1 MLLLLACVTL
11 GWDLNGYRL
20 FDPDEGRNAEVAREM
35 THSNDYVVPHLNGL
49 PYLDKP
55 IVYFAAAAA
64 AMELLGP
71 TEAAARLPAYLAT
84 LGTVALLVWFAR
96 RRWSEPAG
104 WIAGLAYAT
113 LVLPLA
119 YARTAIFDSTLT
131 LCTTAAILAFWDD
144 RPVLAWGAM
153 AAGALTKGPV
163 ALAIP
168 LLALVAHGL
177 ITATPLRRLFP
188 WRGLALF
195 GAIALPWFIAV
206 SFAHPDFPGYVFLR
220 ETLER
225 VATRRFH
232 RTAPFWYYLP
242 IMPLAAFPWIVPA
255 LARLK
260 HWRETWNAR
269 QEGGTREPLLLGC
282 WVIVP
287 LVFLSLNQSKLPQ
300 YLLPLMPA
308 VALAATRNLV
318 TVGAD
323 TGARAYIAIA
333 ALAGLFLMALTRW
346 LPAPISLTPEE
357 KSTIPPT
364 AVALGVVVLGSAI
377 LVGIGA
383 YAVRGGRA
391 GTRTTL
397 VGYAVTVMTLPFL
410 AQRLLVAVGDDR
422 SSATV
427 ASATAAALARAGNA
441 GTVLGVQA
449 YPPSLPFYL
458 GRTIAVATETGQELT
473 SNYIADNQARFR
485 DYPASPLLPAG
496 YWREVLARCPVPTVF
511 VTTANHREARA
522 ALDTALP
529 LLAADNHYA
538 AYGPCR
544 PRVSSPPPQPA
555 RPPRRRGA
563 VR

>member
-1 MLLLLACVTL
+1 MLL
-11 GWDLNGYRL
+11 GWNLNGYRL

-35 THSNDYVVPHLNGL
+35 AHSNDYVVPHLNGL

-84 LGTVALLVWFAR
+84 LATVALLVWFAR
-96 RRWSEPAG
+96 RRWGERGG

-113 LVLPLA
+113 MVLPLA

-131 LCTTAAILAFWDD
+131 LCTTAAILSFWDD

-153 AAGALTKGPV
+153 AAGVLTKGPI

-168 LLALVAHGL
+168 LLALVAHAFLTG
-177 ITATPLRRLFP
+177 TSVRSLFP

-195 GAIALPWFIAV
+195 GAIALPWFLAV
-206 SFAHPDFPGYVFLR
+206 SIAHPDFPRYVFLR

-225 VATRRFH
+225 VTTTRFH

-242 IMPLAAFPWIVPA
+242 IVPVAAFPWIVPA
-255 LARLK
+255 LARVK

-269 QEGGTREPLLLGC
+269 LDDAAREPLLLAC
-282 WVIVP
+282 WVLVP
-287 LVFLSLNQSKLPQ
+287 LLFLSLNQSKLPQ
-300 YLLPLMPA
+300 YALPLMPA
-308 VALAATRNLV
+308 VTLAATRNLV
-318 TVGAD
+318 AGGPA
-323 TGARAYIAIA
+323 TGARAYIAVA
-333 ALAGLFLMALTRW
+333 AIVGLALVALTHW

-357 KSTIPPT
+357 KSAIPPT
-364 AVALGVVVLGSAI
+364 AVALGVVVLCSAI
-377 LVGIGA
+377 LVGLGA
-383 YAVRGGRA
+383 YARDAAGRKA
-391 GTRTTL
+391 IA
-397 VGYAVTVMTLPFL
+397 GYALVVMTIPLL
-410 AQRLLVAVGDDR
+410 SQRLLAAVGEDR
-422 SSATV
+422 SSAPV
-427 ASATAAALARAGNA
+427 ASATAAALAHAGDSA
-441 GTVLGVQA
+441 TVLGVLA

-458 GRTIAVATETGQELT
+458 GRPIAVATETGQELT
-473 SNYIADNQARFR
+473 SNYIADNQIRFR

-496 YWREVLARCPVPTVF
+496 YWREVLVRCPVPTVF
-511 VTTANHREARA
+511 VTTANYREARA
-522 ALDTALP
+522 ALDASLP

-544 PRVSSPPPQPA
+544 PRGVSQPAKPPQP
-555 RPPRRRGA
+555 PRGGGA